1 MEEFKSVVAP
11 TEVIFKNQDKNWGD
25 RAAFDGTYIWTVG
38 WERRRESSAI
48 LVDVAIVLIETAV
61 IVSRVVSV
69 RNTRVTRGKD
79 NTDTLQRQLHPLTA
93 LSFLVESRKRTFNL
107 AVRDR
112 DNVAD
117 WSPTTL

>member
-48 LVDVAIVLIETAV
+48 LVDVAILLIETAV

-93 LSFLVESRKRTFNL
+93 LSFLVESRKRAFIL